1 MLTLSSTTL
10 LSIVAAV
17 VIAAW
22 LLRRLRRLV
31 QLAMV
36 VALVTVLPDL
46 LRGQIPAWAITVWRA
61 VDPVV
66 APAGQAFWT
75 WLRTMIPL

>member
-1 MLTLSSTTL
+1 
-10 LSIVAAV
+10 
-17 VIAAW
+17 
-22 LLRRLRRLV
+22 
-31 QLAMV
+31 MV

-66 APAGQAFWT
+66 AHAGQVLWT